1 MIDRLK
7 RMGLRQRV
15 STSIWIVSVIL
26 CLILLAFV
34 LR

>member
-1 MIDRLK
+1 MIDQLK
-7 RMGLRQRV
+7 RMSLRQRV
-15 STSIWIVSVIL
+15 SISIWLVSVIL

>member
-7 RMGLRQRV
+7 NMSLRQRV
-15 STSIWIVSVIL
+15 SISIWLVSTIL